1 MWRRDGIIR
10 EKREEV
16 VFPGTWTKVE
26 IGKNVRT
33 RMARNLSGWNLNNR
47 QLRD

>member
-10 EKREEV
+10 EKREV

-26 IGKNVRT
+26 IAKNKDGEK
-33 RMARNLSGWNLNNR
+33 LSGWNLNNR

>member
-26 IGKNVRT
+26 ISKNEDGEKLVW
-33 RMARNLSGWNLNNR
+33 MEFK
-47 QLRD
+47 

>member
-16 VFPGTWTKVE
+16 VSFPGTWTKVE
-26 IGKNVRT
+26 IGKNEDGEKLVW
-33 RMARNLSGWNLNNR
+33 MEFK
-47 QLRD
+47 